1 MIAIWLGVA
10 AVAVLAIVF
19 VFLRVIVARSRE
31 LGAAPP
37 SDLPDARA
45 AFIQRR
51 RELEAEAL
59 AQGLDRNALVEE
71 MALDALDHAPT
82 GAPGRNRPSSRDAPP
97 RVPLLVGGLAMAV
110 VSVGLYA
117 LWGEPHAQTL
127 ADAERLMTSSSEGD
141 DAALARLLDAL
152 ESRTRRKPNDRDSW
166 FLLGHARMRS
176 GDFADAAHAFAA
188 LHDLAGAN
196 PQVDLAWAQVRYLAD
211 DGVISVAT
219 QAIIDRVLAGNPNH
233 PELLELLAMAS
244 LRQGDFASGARRL
257 VQALGQPLPAQRRR
271 LLTETL
277 ALARARL
284 DPRRPLVEVV
294 VEASWDA
301 PQPPWLMVFARP
313 ANGGMPV
320 AALRLLAA
328 ASQTVILDD
337 ATTMIDG
344 KSLAES
350 GSLRIVARLSES
362 GEAAAAD
369 AEVSS
374 LELVDPVAQPRIQLR
389 VGEERVHPNQSVHNA
404 DGTEDAS
411 AAGVK
416 SEP

>member
-1 MIAIWLGVA
+1 MSAIWLGVA
-10 AVAVLAIVF
+10 ALAVLAVAC
-19 VFLRVIVARSRE
+19 VFLRVIVARSRD
-31 LGAAPP
+31 LGAAP
-37 SDLPDARA
+37 SDQPDARA
-45 AFIQRR
+45 AFAQRR

-59 AQGLDRNALVEE
+59 AQGLDRDALAEE
-71 MALDALDHAPT
+71 MALDALDHAP
-82 GAPGRNRPSSRDAPP
+82 ADALGRNRSSSRDAPP
-97 RVPLLVGGLAMAV
+97 RLPLLAGGLAVAAL
-110 VSVGLYA
+110 SVGLYA

-127 ADAERLMTSSSEGD
+127 ADAERLMTLASEGD

-152 ESRTRRKPNDRDSW
+152 ESRARRKPSDRDSW

-176 GDFADAAHAFAA
+176 GDFADAASAFAA

-196 PQVDLAWAQVRYLAD
+196 PQVDLAWAQARYLAD
-211 DGVISVAT
+211 GGMISAAT
-219 QAIIDRVLAGNPNH
+219 QAIVDRVLASNPNH

-244 LRQGDFASGARRL
+244 LRQGDFTSGARRL
-257 VQALGQPLPAQRRR
+257 VQALGQPLPAPRRR

-301 PQPPWLMVFARP
+301 PHPPWLMVFARP
-313 ANGGMPV
+313 PSGGMPV
-320 AALRLLAA
+320 AALRTLAA

-337 ATTMIDG
+337 ATTMLDG
-344 KSLAES
+344 KALAES
-350 GSLRIVARLSES
+350 GPLRVVARLSES

-369 AEVSS
+369 AEVAS
-374 LELVDPVAQPRIQLR
+374 LELADPVAQPRIQLR
-389 VGEERVHPNQSVHNA
+389 VGGERVRPNQTVHSA
-404 DGTEDAS
+404 DGIEAPS
-411 AAGVK
+411 ADVK

>member
-10 AVAVLAIVF
+10 AVVVLAIAF
-19 VFLRVIVARSRE
+19 VFLRVIVARSRD

-37 SDLPDARA
+37 PALPDARA

-59 AQGLDRNALVEE
+59 AQGLDRDALAEE
-71 MALDALDHAPT
+71 MALDALDHAP
-82 GAPGRNRPSSRDAPP
+82 GRNRSLSPDAPP
-97 RVPLLVGGLAMAV
+97 RLPLLVGGLAAAAL
-110 VSVGLYA
+110 SVGLYA
-117 LWGEPHAQTL
+117 LWGEPHARPL
-127 ADAERLMTSSSEGD
+127 ADAERLMTLASEGD

-152 ESRTRRKPNDRDSW
+152 ESRTRRKPSDRDSW

-176 GDFADAAHAFAA
+176 GDFADAALAFAA

-196 PQVDLAWAQVRYLAD
+196 PQVDLAWAQARYLAD
-211 DGVISVAT
+211 DGSISAAT

-244 LRQGDFASGARRL
+244 LRQGDFTSGARRL
-257 VQALGQPLPAQRRR
+257 VQALGQPLPAPRRR

-301 PQPPWLMVFARP
+301 PHPPWLMVFARP
-313 ANGGMPV
+313 PSGGMPV
-320 AALRLLAA
+320 AALRTLAA

-337 ATTMIDG
+337 ATTMLDG
-344 KSLAES
+344 KALAES
-350 GSLRIVARLSES
+350 GPLRVVARLSES

-369 AEVSS
+369 AEVAS
-374 LELVDPVAQPRIQLR
+374 LELADPVAQPRIQLR
-389 VGEERVHPNQSVHNA
+389 VGGERVRPNQTVHSA
-404 DGTEDAS
+404 DGIEAPS
-411 AAGVK
+411 ADVK